1 LKGYRRYRG
10 PGDGDTTFK
19 GLIVLDL
26 LLTPNAYIPIWRLKT
41 FMTDVVEL
49 RVRVDDQ
56 LQITYIYEN
65 IKIGNTFYKN
75 MNLFNYFIQISGRR
89 LVNTFFHAITK
100 KVKNFHVKVMKVF
113 SEYVCIRLTTKQN
126 KNVQMCHI

>member
-1 LKGYRRYRG
+1 
-10 PGDGDTTFK
+10 
-19 GLIVLDL
+19 
-26 LLTPNAYIPIWRLKT
+26 
-41 FMTDVVEL
+41 M
-49 RVRVDDQ
+49 
-56 LQITYIYEN
+56 YEN

-75 MNLFNYFIQISGRR
+75 MNHINYFIQISRRR

-100 KVKNFHVKVMKVF
+100 KVKNFHVKVMYMIVF